1 MTSLAF
7 IGLGVLIGALVVFWK
22 RRAPTRHHSD
32 GPVCGVKAD
41 IFFGEFDQLFR
52 TYGRD
57 SAFDWR
63 MLKAVAWIES
73 NYDPCA
79 VGLYSEVGLCQV
91 SRPWES
97 QLGIDIDT
105 IDGNVRAAAWIIDY
119 ELKEWHQEIMAIA
132 AYNGGDHSLREAGA
146 PDDPNW
152 RTNLLPSI
160 QRHLDR
166 YEQAVTTIRSR
177 LER

>member
-1 MTSLAF
+1 MTPLEIVAL
-7 IGLGVLIGALVVFWK
+7 GLGIGTLLYLFE
-22 RRAPTRHHSD
+22 RRAPGTHHPD
-32 GPVCGVKAD
+32 GPACGVKAD
-41 IFFGEFDQLFR
+41 IFFDEFDQLFKIYAR
-52 TYGRD
+52 EF
-57 SAFDWR
+57 AFDWR
-63 MLKAVAWIES
+63 MLKAVAWAES

-79 VGLYSEVGLCQV
+79 VGLYSEIGLCQV

-97 QLGIDIDT
+97 QLGVDIDT
-105 IDGNVRAAAWIIDY
+105 IDGNVRAAAWIVDY
-119 ELKEWHQEIMAIA
+119 ELKEWHMELMAIA
-132 AYNGGDHSLREAGA
+132 AYNGGDHRVREAGA
-146 PDDPNW
+146 PEDPNW